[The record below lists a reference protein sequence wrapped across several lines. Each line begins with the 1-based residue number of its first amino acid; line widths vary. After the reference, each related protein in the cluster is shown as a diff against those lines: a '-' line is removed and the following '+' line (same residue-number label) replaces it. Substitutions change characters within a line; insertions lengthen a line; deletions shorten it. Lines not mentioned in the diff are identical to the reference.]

1 MGKINFVAGQVL
13 LSAVFIF
20 FSAHAYGSS
29 FSCPY
34 GKKAACLNYG
44 DSACPS
50 DAKCVSRDAVCFDSR
65 TCGYDG
71 FVCKSEY
78 EDLGDEYDDLLDD
91 CKELAHEHDDII
103 DKYNKLLNRYKNRE
117 SEYEE
122 VELCVRYATTLEEVK
137 GCFNA
142 G

>member
-1 MGKINFVAGQVL
+1 MCKLLRIDVNCAHIFRGILGTFVGV
-13 LSAVFIF
+13 
-20 FSAHAYGSS
+20 
-29 FSCPY
+29 
-34 GKKAACLNYG
+34 
-44 DSACPS
+44 
-50 DAKCVSRDAVCFDSR
+50 
-65 TCGYDG
+65 
-71 FVCKSEY
+71 VCKSEY

-122 VELCVRYATTLEEVK
+122 FELCVRYATTLEEVK
-137 GCFNA
+137 SCFNA